1 MMKGRG
7 RPSIRFSLLASI
19 VGLLSGSLFLLADQ
33 DEPLRPQ
40 FHFSPARNFMNDPN
54 GLAFFGGE
62 YHLFYQHNPEGDRW
76 GHMSWGHAVSRDL
89 LHWRH
94 LDVALREENG
104 IMIFSGS
111 ALVDREDA
119 SGLCGGRPCLVA
131 VYTGFTPERQ
141 TQNIAWSRDRGRTF
155 TKYAGN
161 PVLDFGLKDFRDPKV
176 FWHAETKRFV
186 MLAVLPDQHKVRF
199 FGSRDLKRWETLS
212 DFGPAGATGGVW
224 ECPDLFPLPAE
235 GEPGVTRYVLDVDLN
250 PGGVAGGSGGQ
261 YFVGTFDGAR
271 FTNDNPATTTLWADY
286 GKDFYASL
294 SFSDLPPEDGRRIW
308 MGWMGN
314 WLYANEEPTSPWRGL
329 QSVPRALALRRLP
342 EGLRLVQSPVA
353 ELASLRVKTDPT
365 LVSRSAPLP
374 GSADIE
380 LEVVR
385 GAWSEAGLRLSNGTG
400 EEVVVGVAQEPL
412 RVFVDRRR
420 SRATAFH
427 DEDPGRH
434 EGPLRWRGHRVTL
447 RVLFDRSSLEVF
459 ANDGETVV
467 SERVYPTRPLDRL
480 EILGAGQA
488 VPEPA
493 RLHELRSVWR

>member
-1 MMKGRG
+1 
-7 RPSIRFSLLASI
+7 
-19 VGLLSGSLFLLADQ
+19 
-33 DEPLRPQ
+33 
-40 FHFSPARNFMNDPN
+40 MNDPN
-54 GLAFFGGE
+54 GLVFFEGE

-104 IMIFSGS
+104 VMVFSGS
-111 ALVDREDA
+111 ALVDREDR

-131 VYTGFTPERQ
+131 VYTGFTPEKQ
-141 TQNIAWSRDRGRTF
+141 TQNIAWSRDGGRTF

-161 PVLDFGLKDFRDPKV
+161 PVLDLGLKDFRDPKV

-224 ECPDLFPLPAE
+224 ECPDLFALPVE

-261 YFVGTFDGAR
+261 YFVGTFDGVR
-271 FTNDNPATTTLWADY
+271 FTNDNPAATTLWADY

-329 QSVPRALALRRLP
+329 QSVPRVLALRRLP

-353 ELASLRVKTDPT
+353 ELASLRTKPEPT
-365 LVSRSAPLP
+365 LVARSAPLP

-380 LEVVR
+380 LEIVR
-385 GAWSEAGLRLSNGTG
+385 GAWSEAGLRLSNDTG
-400 EEVVVGVAQEPL
+400 EEVVVGVAQEPV

-420 SRATAFH
+420 SRATKFH
-427 DEDPGRH
+427 AEYPGRH
-434 EGPLRWRGHRVTL
+434 EGPLRWRGDRVRL

-488 VPEPA
+488 VPGPV